1 MEEENIKSTREEVF
15 ALIDILRD
23 LHAKGATTISC
34 AVVCRR
40 LLRILTAAHNEKEK
54 MRDEM
59 LEMLNQT
66 KIA

>member
-1 MEEENIKSTREEVF
+1 MEEENIKSTRDEVF
-15 ALIDILRD
+15 ALLDILRE

-34 AVVCRR
+34 AVVCKR

-59 LEMLNQT
+59 LGMLNQI